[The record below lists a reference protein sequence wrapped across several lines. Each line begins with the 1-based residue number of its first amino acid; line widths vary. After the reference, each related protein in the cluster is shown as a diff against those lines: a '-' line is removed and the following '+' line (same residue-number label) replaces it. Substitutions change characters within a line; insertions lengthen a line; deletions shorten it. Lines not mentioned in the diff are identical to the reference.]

1 MNADNALNPSQ
12 KAFWFLIDQ
21 RMRSIRF
28 YQRPISRLSSY
39 LDLICFYFIVDGV
52 AKSPPY
58 GVTAF
63 FQDLDIPDVCL
74 RP

>member
-1 MNADNALNPSQ
+1 MGIPPGEKISGQNPS
-12 KAFWFLIDQ
+12 
-21 RMRSIRF
+21 
-28 YQRPISRLSSY
+28 YPLSSGKN
-39 LDLICFYFIVDGV
+39 LTQVRPQLNTKVDGV

>member
-1 MNADNALNPSQ
+1 MSPEKNQ
-12 KAFWFLIDQ
+12 VVK
-21 RMRSIRF
+21 
-28 YQRPISRLSSY
+28 
-39 LDLICFYFIVDGV
+39 VDGV

>member
-1 MNADNALNPSQ
+1 MLAEPL
-12 KAFWFLIDQ
+12 FVL
-21 RMRSIRF
+21 R
-28 YQRPISRLSSY
+28 
-39 LDLICFYFIVDGV
+39 DGV

-63 FQDLDIPDVCL
+63 FQDLDILDVCL

>member
-1 MNADNALNPSQ
+1 MAGCSA
-12 KAFWFLIDQ
+12 
-21 RMRSIRF
+21 RST
-28 YQRPISRLSSY
+28 PL
-39 LDLICFYFIVDGV
+39 FYFVIFDGV
-52 AKSPPY
+52 AKNPPY

>member
-1 MNADNALNPSQ
+1 MITKSAG
-12 KAFWFLIDQ
+12 
-21 RMRSIRF
+21 RSG
-28 YQRPISRLSSY
+28 
-39 LDLICFYFIVDGV
+39 LDSNTIFDGV

-63 FQDLDIPDVCL
+63 FQNLDILHVYL

>member
-1 MNADNALNPSQ
+1 LGQNASYPKRTGRIFSTFIPNFMAALAGLGPGELV
-12 KAFWFLIDQ
+12 LIT
-21 RMRSIRF
+21 F
-28 YQRPISRLSSY
+28 
-39 LDLICFYFIVDGV
+39 DGV

>member
-1 MNADNALNPSQ
+1 MDLPCDGATMPGEKSWCKYPIISTGPR
-12 KAFWFLIDQ
+12 KAAI
-21 RMRSIRF
+21 
-28 YQRPISRLSSY
+28 
-39 LDLICFYFIVDGV
+39 DGV

-58 GVTAF
+58 CVTAF

>member
-1 MNADNALNPSQ
+1 MAPCQA
-12 KAFWFLIDQ
+12 AFH
-21 RMRSIRF
+21 
-28 YQRPISRLSSY
+28 
-39 LDLICFYFIVDGV
+39 GV

-63 FQDLDIPDVCL
+63 FQDLDILYVCL

>member
-1 MNADNALNPSQ
+1 VQDVVRTNARQ
-12 KAFWFLIDQ
+12 EK
-21 RMRSIRF
+21 R
-28 YQRPISRLSSY
+28 ISRERLRITAS
-39 LDLICFYFIVDGV
+39 IIVKGDGV

-63 FQDLDIPDVCL
+63 FQDLDILEVCL

>member
-1 MNADNALNPSQ
+1 MNLQDNLNERKQPPGIWN
-12 KAFWFLIDQ
+12 AGG
-21 RMRSIRF
+21 
-28 YQRPISRLSSY
+28 
-39 LDLICFYFIVDGV
+39 CFFDGV

-58 GVTAF
+58 CVTAF

>member
-1 MNADNALNPSQ
+1 MGGISSPFSD
-12 KAFWFLIDQ
+12 KKVII
-21 RMRSIRF
+21 SIRDGSGQPLLPF
-28 YQRPISRLSSY
+28 ACPSP
-39 LDLICFYFIVDGV
+39 CAIVDGV

>member
-1 MNADNALNPSQ
+1 
-12 KAFWFLIDQ
+12 
-21 RMRSIRF
+21 MRKNQPYPVKKF
-28 YQRPISRLSSY
+28 ISE
-39 LDLICFYFIVDGV
+39 FDGV

-63 FQDLDIPDVCL
+63 FQDFDIPDVCL

>member
-1 MNADNALNPSQ
+1 MALLCHKCQLPDFAAADGGGDFEIQDTP
-12 KAFWFLIDQ
+12 
-21 RMRSIRF
+21 
-28 YQRPISRLSSY
+28 
-39 LDLICFYFIVDGV
+39 DGASGGKTDSV

-58 GVTAF
+58 CVTVF